1 MEVGLLQKMTDYK
14 TDLELV
20 EKIIDY
26 AHSKAIMIQVPMY
39 LGWEFYHITDKEVC
53 LSENYDRWMEVY
65 DYYLKNS
72 PLGKADL
79 FLQRPRHPFW
89 DIGYNCNA
97 EKRKGIKTGPLM
109 TKMFND

>member
-1 MEVGLLQKMTDYK
+1 MSFGSGTITKMTDYK

-72 PLGKADL
+72 PQVKQIYFYKDL
-79 FLQRPRHPFW
+79 AILFGIL
-89 DIGYNCNA
+89 DITVMQKNVRG
-97 EKRKGIKTGPLM
+97 
-109 TKMFND
+109 